1 MKHWSDSIPKS
12 ACLEAAEWC
21 KTQRSFASAW
31 KNCKRGDWML
41 WILGRQAT
49 EPESASRKRLVLCAC
64 ALARTALKHVP
75 AGEAR
80 PRLAIETAEKW
91 ARGEATIKQ
100 VRTAAWDAG
109 YYAARAA
116 RAASWA
122 ASVASYDASCAASHA
137 ASSAAGD
144 ASAASVAWDAGYY
157 AARAASVASYDASY
171 AARAASSAKIV
182 RKFYPRPPKLTAPTK
197 TGGRT

>member
-41 WILGRQAT
+41 WILGRQAGK
-49 EPESASRKRLVLCAC
+49 PESASRKRLVLCAC

-116 RAASWA
+116 RTASWA
-122 ASVASYDASCAASHA
+122 ARAASYAASCAASHA
-137 ASSAAGD
+137 AGAV
-144 ASAASVAWDAGYY
+144 SAASVASWT
-157 AARAASVASYDASY
+157 ASDASD
-171 AARAASSAKIV
+171 AWAKIV

>member
-41 WILGRQAT
+41 WILGRQAG

-109 YYAARAA
+109 YYAAGAARTASSAAGCAASVASCAASVASDASDAWAAGDASWTARAA
-116 RAASWA
+116 RAA
-122 ASVASYDASCAASHA
+122 
-137 ASSAAGD
+137 
-144 ASAASVAWDAGYY
+144 
-157 AARAASVASYDASY
+157 
-171 AARAASSAKIV
+171 SAKIV

>member
-41 WILGRQAT
+41 WILGRQAG

-109 YYAARAA
+109 YYAA
-116 RAASWA
+116 
-122 ASVASYDASCAASHA
+122 SCAASHA
-137 ASSAAGD
+137 ASSAAWAASSAASAAWAASSD
-144 ASAASVAWDAGYY
+144 ASAASVASD
-157 AARAASVASYDASY
+157 ARAA
-171 AARAASSAKIV
+171 SAKIV